1 MLNFLKRSCLVALY
15 IFVLFAL
22 MYAISLTEVDPV
34 FVTIAII
41 IFSLTPKQT
50 ICKKLNISNG
60 LLRLILAI
68 IILTMISRCTE
79 VGVIRERK
87 TKEIEEASKLQHEK
101 LLKDNLNLYNEN
113 PDKIIN
119 MIKNEF
125 NSNNM
130 ESVSK
135 LSDDFKLSNNKE
147 IIDLGNNAKS
157 ILNATKTK
165 ELLKSIDTLSSFDH
179 ENIIKVYEEISR
191 LNPGN
196 NFYNKKIQEIKELQT
211 KEINKNNA
219 INNPQNILKIEKS
232 SWSIEGFGNVA
243 VGSFNI
249 KNTAEVPYKDITIA
263 CDFYGK
269 SGTTVSRVNYISYDS
284 IKPLGYLKIANANL
298 GFVDSQSAKMGCI
311 VSNAKTDY

>member
-1 MLNFLKRSCLVALY
+1 VALC
-15 IFVLFAL
+15 IFVLFSIL
-22 MYAISLTEVDPV
+22 YAITLIEVDPV

-41 IFSLTPKQT
+41 IFGLTPKQS
-50 ICKKLNISNG
+50 ISKKLKISNG

-68 IILTMISRCTE
+68 IILTMIGKCTE
-79 VGVIRERK
+79 VGVNKERK
-87 TKEIEEASKLQHEK
+87 AKEIEEASKLQREK
-101 LLKDNLNLYNEN
+101 QLKENLNLYNEN

-119 MIKNEF
+119 IIKNDF
-125 NSNNM
+125 NSNKM

-165 ELLKSIDTLSSFDH
+165 ELLRSIDTLSSFDY
-179 ENIIKVYEEISR
+179 EGLLKVYEEILR
-191 LNPGN
+191 LNPGHTV
-196 NFYNKKIQEIKELQT
+196 YNKKIQEIKELQT

-219 INNPQNILKIEKS
+219 INNPGTYLKIEKS

-263 CDFYGK
+263 CEFYGK
-269 SGTTVSRVNYISYDS
+269 SGTTVSKAKYISYDS
-284 IKPLGYLKIANANL
+284 IKPLGHLKIANANL
-298 GFVDSQSAKMGCI
+298 GFIDSQSAKMGCI
-311 VSNAKTDY
+311 VIDAKTDY